1 MGFFQAGA
9 FAEEQKKQL
18 ERSEKREKNGEF
30 FGEGRFHATLD
41 SLAVKQYTKPGPNKG
56 QDYIMIECTI
66 LKVLEQKADAK
77 VVHKEG
83 DLVKI
88 MWGSRGYFEEKFI
101 DICQGL
107 FGVGLGEVTEDM
119 ANSLIDGTLNGVPVM
134 FDRIREHY
142 ENKDGEAKSY
152 VPDGATR
159 LLTKAEAKEYKLDKK
174 VMDLL
179 D

>member
-1 MGFFQAGA
+1 MGFFQAGT

-30 FGEGRFHATLD
+30 FGEGRFHATLN
-41 SLAVKQYTKPGPNKG
+41 SLEVKQYKKPGPNKG

-101 DICQGL
+101 GICPGL
-107 FGVGLGEVTEDM
+107 FGVPLSELTEDM
-119 ANSLIDGTLNGVPVM
+119 VDKLIAGDLNGVPVM

-142 ENKDGEAKSY
+142 DNADGEAKSY
-152 VPDGATR
+152 VPDGMTR
-159 LLTKAEAKEYKLDKK
+159 LLAKAEAKEYKLDKK